1 MLSPRRKGE
10 KCGAIKEAI
19 LFNSVTTRIE
29 NVDDEISDECNS
41 HATSIASNIASL
53 RYIWCGLN
61 LFNIIIALYRF
72 ISVDIEF
79 EITLLT
85 PTWKL

>member
-1 MLSPRRKGE
+1 MKNMLSPRRKEE

-19 LFNSVTTRIE
+19 LFNSVTTKIE

-53 RYIWCGLN
+53 RYNWC
-61 LFNIIIALYRF
+61 
-72 ISVDIEF
+72 VV
-79 EITLLT
+79 
-85 PTWKL
+85 

>member
-19 LFNSVTTRIE
+19 QFNSVTTRIE

-41 HATSIASNIASL
+41 HATSIASNNASL
-53 RYIWCGLN
+53 RYI
-61 LFNIIIALYRF
+61 
-72 ISVDIEF
+72 
-79 EITLLT
+79 
-85 PTWKL
+85 